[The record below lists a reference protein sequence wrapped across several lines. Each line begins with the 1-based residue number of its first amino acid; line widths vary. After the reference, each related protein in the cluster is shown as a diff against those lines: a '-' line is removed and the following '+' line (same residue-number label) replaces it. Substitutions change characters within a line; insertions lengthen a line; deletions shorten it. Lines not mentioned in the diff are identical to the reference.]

1 MERTTYTIPTKNTRY
16 LKYEIEYI
24 HSRNKLFF
32 KVLNKKADFTTK
44 TRSNTL
50 KTLLEQSKGKYWYV
64 LKDHFMIF
72 QIHKIWIS
80 DKRMQELWSEE
91 YLRILFGSNEE
102 DKKQIREW
110 FENIFN
116 EFIEKVSKIEWSK
129 IEYSE

>member
-1 MERTTYTIPTKNTRY
+1 
-16 LKYEIEYI
+16 
-24 HSRNKLFF
+24 
-32 KVLNKKADFTTK
+32 
-44 TRSNTL
+44 
-50 KTLLEQSKGKYWYV
+50 
-64 LKDHFMIF
+64 
-72 QIHKIWIS
+72 
-80 DKRMQELWSEE
+80 MQELWSEE